1 LSGPGLLNLYQA
13 LGEIQGMPAALTK
26 PAEVTKAALA
36 GDKLALMALERFC
49 AILGSVA
56 GDFALCFGAT
66 RGVYISGGIAPDI
79 FDVLAASDF
88 RKRFEMKGRM
98 SDYLKPIPTHVVV
111 EPHAALIGS
120 ASVLVELTK

>member
-1 LSGPGLLNLYQA
+1 LLNLYQA
-13 LGEIQGMPAALTK
+13 LGEIEGQPATLAK

-36 GDKLALMALERFC
+36 GDGLALIALNRFC

-88 RKRFEMKGRM
+88 RKRFESKGRM

-120 ASVLVELTK
+120 ASVLTELAK